1 MNIKTT
7 GDLFTA
13 SASSHS
19 RKTVLAL
26 VLSNGRK
33 IRKRSVD
40 RIAWNRIHTYPFG
53 TWTIKTSIFVTSLHS
68 TYLCK
73 QRNIVLLWKAVNT
86 EAVFILLQS
95 YMDSCGKSPWWVFFS
110 LVPCFHHIWFL
121 PTQVLFAFDRSG
133 HYSRK
138 KNRERT
144 TTPHKDLASSV
155 NKNFRSKIVNNITM
169 YVIL

>member
-13 SASSHS
+13 SANSHS
-19 RKTVLAL
+19 RAPCLLSCCRMGEKQEKGLWTGWRETGYTHNLLAREQL
-26 VLSNGRK
+26 K
-33 IRKRSVD
+33 
-40 RIAWNRIHTYPFG
+40 
-53 TWTIKTSIFVTSLHS
+53 FVTSLHS

-73 QRNIVLLWKAVNT
+73 QRNIVLVWKAVNT
-86 EAVFILLQS
+86 EAIFILLKVLHRLVWAEPL
-95 YMDSCGKSPWWVFFS
+95 MGFFS

-121 PTQVLFAFDRSG
+121 PTRVLFAFDRSG

-155 NKNFRSKIVNNITM
+155 KKISEVN
-169 YVIL
+169 L